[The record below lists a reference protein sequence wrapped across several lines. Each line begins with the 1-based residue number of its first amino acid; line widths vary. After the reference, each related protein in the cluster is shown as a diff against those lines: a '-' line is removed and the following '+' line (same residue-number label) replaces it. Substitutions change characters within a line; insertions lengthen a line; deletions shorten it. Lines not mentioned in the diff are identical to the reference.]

1 MITKE
6 VPNPND
12 LGQMIAIKNED
23 IMFHLM
29 RVIITKDKII
39 QPELPIPNNQDLM
52 IVI

>member
-12 LGQMIAIKNED
+12 LGQMIAIKDED
-23 IMFHLM
+23 VMFHLM
-29 RVIITKDKII
+29 RVIITKDEII
-39 QPELPIPNNQDLM
+39 QAELPIPNNQDLM

>member
-6 VPNPND
+6 VPNPDD

-29 RVIITKDKII
+29 RVVITKDMII
-39 QPELPIPNNQDLM
+39 RPELPIPNDLDLM